1 MERVGIKPDLFQWA
15 IRRSGYTT
23 KELTKRFPNINDW
36 IEGTSCPTLKQ
47 LEKFAIT
54 TKTPIGY
61 LFLTHPVDEKVPIPD
76 YRKSNNSRRE
86 LPSPDLLET
95 IYICQQ
101 RQEWFRDFSRSMG
114 DDALP
119 FVGTATVKDD
129 IVRTANEIR
138 TTLSLDINERSNLST
153 WTEALR
159 RFIIQADTI
168 GILVMVNGVV
178 GTNNYRKLDPQEF
191 RGFALADNIAPLVFI
206 NGADTKAAQM
216 FTLAHEISHIWLGN
230 SALSDAEASEIP
242 NNEVEQWCNKVA
254 AEILVPLE
262 LIHKEYQK
270 DEPLFDEVNRLAKYF
285 KVSTLVILRR
295 IHDAGGLNQNQ
306 MWEAYNKELQRL
318 QKMPGGSGGDFYLTQ
333 IARVSKRFA
342 QALVIST
349 LEGQTLYTDAF
360 QLLGFSKLETFRN
373 LGQRVGV
380 I

>member
-1 MERVGIKPDLFQWA
+1 MDRIEIQPDLFQWA
-15 IRRSGYTT
+15 IRRSGHNNMD
-23 KELTKRFPNINDW
+23 LVSRFPKINKW

-47 LEKFAIT
+47 LEKFANA

-61 LFLTHPVDEKVPIPD
+61 LFLTHPPDEKVPIPD
-76 YRKSNNSRRE
+76 YRKSINFRRGE
-86 LPSPDLLET
+86 PSPDLLET

-101 RQEWFRDFSRSMG
+101 RQEWFRDFSRSMSG
-114 DDALP
+114 ESLP
-119 FVGTATVKDD
+119 FVGTVTVKND
-129 IVRTANEIR
+129 IVRTAAEIR
-138 TTLSLDINERSNLST
+138 KTLSMDINERSNLST

-159 RFIIQADTI
+159 RFITQSDAI

-191 RGFALADNIAPLVFI
+191 RGFALADDIAPLVFI

-216 FTLAHEISHIWLGN
+216 FTLAHEIAHIWLGN

-242 NNEVEQWCNKVA
+242 NNETEQWCNKVA
-254 AEILVPLE
+254 AELLVPLE
-262 LIHKEYQK
+262 LIKKEYRK
-270 DEPLFDEVNRLAKYF
+270 DEPLFEEMNRLAKYF

-295 IHDAGGLNQNQ
+295 ILDAGGLNQKQ

-318 QKMPGGSGGDFYLTQ
+318 QKMSGGSGGDFYLTQ

-342 QALVIST
+342 RALVIST

-360 QLLGFSKLETFRN
+360 QLLGFSKLKTFRN
-373 LGQRVGV
+373 LGERVGV
-380 I
+380 F

>member
-1 MERVGIKPDLFQWA
+1 MDRIEIQPDLFQWA
-15 IRRSGYTT
+15 IRRSGHNNMD
-23 KELTKRFPNINDW
+23 LVSRFPKINNW

-47 LEKFAIT
+47 LEKFANA

-61 LFLTHPVDEKVPIPD
+61 LFLTHPPDEKVPIPD
-76 YRKSNNSRRE
+76 YRKSINFRRGT
-86 LPSPDLLET
+86 PSPDLLET

-101 RQEWFRDFSRSMG
+101 RQEWFRDFSRSMRG
-114 DDALP
+114 ESLP
-119 FVGTATVKDD
+119 FVGTVTVKND
-129 IVRTANEIR
+129 IVRTAAGIR
-138 TTLSLDINERSNLST
+138 KTLSMDINERSNLST

-159 RFIIQADTI
+159 RFITQADAI

-191 RGFALADNIAPLVFI
+191 RGFALADDIAPLVFI

-216 FTLAHEISHIWLGN
+216 FTLAHEIAHIWLGN

-242 NNEVEQWCNKVA
+242 NNETEKWCNKVA
-254 AEILVPLE
+254 AELLVPLE
-262 LIHKEYQK
+262 LIKKEYRK
-270 DEPLFDEVNRLAKYF
+270 DEPLFEEMNRLAKYF

-295 IHDAGGLNQNQ
+295 IHDTGSLNQKQ
-306 MWEAYNKELQRL
+306 MWESYNKELQRL

-342 QALVIST
+342 RALVIST

-360 QLLGFSKLETFRN
+360 QLLGFSKLATFRN
-373 LGQRVGV
+373 LGERVGV
-380 I
+380 F